1 MALLKFSGIREL
13 SVGRGEEPYI
23 FVLLLLMSTFIAF
36 WSNVACV
43 IHAFYNLVI
52 LYLWLKHA
60 QLFFFLMFHGF
71 LAKDIILVCRVSCFI
86 HLVQSATEIF
96 HMLTFVY

>member
-1 MALLKFSGIREL
+1 M
-13 SVGRGEEPYI
+13 GRGEEPYI

-60 QLFFFLMFHGF
+60 QLFFFFNVPWLLGKRYYPC
-71 LAKDIILVCRVSCFI
+71 L
-86 HLVQSATEIF
+86 
-96 HMLTFVY
+96 